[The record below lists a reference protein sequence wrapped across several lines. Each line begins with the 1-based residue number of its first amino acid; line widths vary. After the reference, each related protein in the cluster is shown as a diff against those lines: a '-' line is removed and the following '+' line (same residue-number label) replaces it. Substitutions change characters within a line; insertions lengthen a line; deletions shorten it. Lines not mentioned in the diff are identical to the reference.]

1 MAALSAP
8 AGGVPDVGRAAFD
21 AAESVREDGRM
32 TFPTALPEPRTLD
45 PRDAPSLR
53 WGILA
58 TGWIAE
64 RFTASLLKHT
74 GQQVVAVGSRSS
86 EKGAAFAAQHGIP
99 TVHGSYEELVADPG
113 VDIVYVATPHSEHY
127 ANALLAIAAGKHV
140 LVEKAFTRNAAEAR
154 EVIDAA
160 RAKGV
165 FVQEAMWTRYL
176 PRTDVVRQL
185 LEDGVL
191 GELSTVV
198 ADHGQYMEPNPQGRM
213 FAPELAGG
221 ALLDLGIYPVSYA
234 AFVLGTPTAIV
245 SAGRKT
251 FTGVDGQISA
261 VLQSS
266 GGAQALLDTSLFAKT
281 PTTATISGSEARIE
295 LAGDFY
301 SPGSVRLISKDGEE
315 LTWDANPIPGHE
327 GLCYQA
333 VDAARRI
340 SAGALE
346 SELLPLSETLS
357 IMGTLDELRRQLG
370 VVYPGE

>member
-1 MAALSAP
+1 
-8 AGGVPDVGRAAFD
+8 
-21 AAESVREDGRM
+21 M

-45 PRDAPSLR
+45 PKDAPSLR

-58 TGWIAE
+58 TGWIAQM
-64 RFTASLLKHT
+64 FTAALLKHT
-74 GQQVVAVGSRSS
+74 GQQVVAVGSRSRD
-86 EKGAAFAAQHGIP
+86 KAAEFAAQHGIQH
-99 TVHGSYEELVADPG
+99 VHGSYEELVADPD
-113 VDIVYVATPHSEHY
+113 VDIVYVATPHSEHH

-154 EVIDAA
+154 EVIEAA
-160 RAKGV
+160 QAKGV

-185 LEDGVL
+185 LEHGVL
-191 GELSTVV
+191 GELSSVV
-198 ADHGQYMEPNPQGRM
+198 ADHGQYMEPDPQGRM
-213 FAPELAGG
+213 FNPDLAGG

-245 SAGRKT
+245 AAGRKT

-261 VLQSS
+261 VLQA
-266 GGAQALLDTSLFAKT
+266 GGAQALVDTTLYAKT
-281 PTTATISGSEARIE
+281 PTTATISGSLARVE

-301 SPGSVRLISKDGEE
+301 SPGPVRLISKDGDVV
-315 LTWDANPIPGHE
+315 TWDANPIPGHE

-340 SAGALE
+340 GEGGLE
-346 SELLPLSETLS
+346 SGLLPLAETLS
-357 IMGTLDELRRQLG
+357 IMETLDELRRQVG
-370 VVYPGE
+370 VAYPGE

>member
-1 MAALSAP
+1 MATLSSP
-8 AGGVPDVGRAAFD
+8 GGQLRDDGGAFD
-21 AAESVREDGRM
+21 ATEDVREDGCM
-32 TFPTALPEPRTLD
+32 TFPTSLPEPRTLD

-64 RFTASLLKHT
+64 RFTAALLRHT
-74 GQQVVAVGSRSS
+74 GQQVVAVGSRSK
-86 EKGAAFAAQHGIP
+86 EKGSAFAAEHGIP
-99 TVHGSYEELVADPG
+99 TVHGSYEELVADPD
-113 VDIVYVATPHSEHY
+113 VDIVYVATPHSEHH

-154 EVIDAA
+154 EVIAA
-160 RAKGV
+160 ATAKGV

-191 GELSTVV
+191 GELSTVI
-198 ADHGQYMEPNPQGRM
+198 ADHGQYMEPNPKGRM

-234 AFVLGTPTAIV
+234 SFVLGTPSAVV
-245 SAGRKT
+245 SAGRLT

-261 VLQSS
+261 VLQSTA
-266 GGAQALLDTSLFAKT
+266 GGQALVDTTLFAKT

-301 SPGSVRLISKDGEE
+301 TPGPVRLISRDDDV

-340 SAGALE
+340 SEGALE
-346 SELLPLSETLS
+346 SALLPLSETLS

-370 VVYPGE
+370 VSYPGE